1 MIVRL
6 EIEALAPL
14 AFPERKPG
22 AQFNRSLDYIPGAAI
37 FGALGQILGKNSA
50 NLPLLRAIR
59 CYNAYP
65 AYQGDPWVRPLPA
78 TAIQPKGDDQRVYDS
93 LYQRVCW
100 EQQQPAALIYAPT
113 SSDGRPWEGSG
124 AKFYT
129 LRDNAI
135 AFRKVQ
141 QRMQTRVGINRR
153 RGIAQDERLYTV
165 LAIREAMLLESSSQ
179 HSDHNYGLTK
189 DNLVPTRFLGSLV
202 IPDDARDTVIDALHQ
217 ITHLGGRQT
226 TGLGAVAIHAQS
238 AEETNENLRE
248 RIVAM
253 TERFRQQANLYQN
266 LGGKPC
272 LIKGH
277 IFTVNLLSDAILLE
291 DGWIPTQEFSD
302 AQLKAITGIEA
313 TLIRSFTTTK
323 TVGGY
328 HTQWHRPKPTNVA
341 VSMGSVYVFATAET
355 LKAEEIEKLAALQHD
370 GIGERR
376 QEGYGQVRICDEF
389 HLLNPVQA
397 KKEK

>member
-22 AQFNRSLDYIPGAAI
+22 TQFNRSLDYIPGAAI
-37 FGALGQILGKNSA
+37 FGALGQILGKNPA

-59 CYNAYP
+59 CHNAYP
-65 AYQGDPWVRPLPA
+65 AYQGDLWVHPLPA
-78 TAIQPKGDDQRVYDS
+78 TVIQPKGDEKAFDS

-113 SSDGRPWEGSG
+113 SSDGRPWEAAG
-124 AKFYT
+124 AKFYS

-165 LAIREAMLLESSSQ
+165 LAIRETMLLESSSQ
-179 HSDHNYGLTK
+179 HSDQNHGLTK
-189 DNLVPTRFLGSLV
+189 DTLVPTRFLGSLV
-202 IPDDARDTVIDALHQ
+202 IPDGAHHTVVDALHK

-226 TGLGAVAIHAQS
+226 TGLGAVAIRTLS
-238 AEETNENLRE
+238 PEETSENLLE
-248 RIVAM
+248 RIDAM
-253 TERFRQQANLYQN
+253 TKRFRQQAKLYQD
-266 LGGKPC
+266 LGGNPWS
-272 LIKGH
+272 INGH

-291 DGWIPTQEFSD
+291 DRWIPTQEFST

-328 HTQWHRPKPTNVA
+328 HTQWHRPKPTNIA
-341 VSMGSVYVFATAET
+341 VSMGSVYVFKTKTPLET
-355 LKAEEIEKLAALQHD
+355 KDIEKLAALQHD

-389 HLLNPVQA
+389 HLRNIL
-397 KKEK
+397 

>member
-22 AQFNRSLDYIPGAAI
+22 TQFNRSLDYIPGAAI
-37 FGALGQILGKNSA
+37 FGALGQILGTNPA
-50 NLPLLRAIR
+50 NLPLLRSIR
-59 CYNAYP
+59 CHNAYP

-78 TAIQPKGDDQRVYDS
+78 TAIQPKGDEKAFDS

-113 SSDGRPWEGSG
+113 SSDGRPWEAAG

-129 LRDNAI
+129 LRDDAI
-135 AFRKVQ
+135 AFRRVQ

-165 LAIREAMLLESSSQ
+165 LAIRETMLLESSSQ
-179 HSDHNYGLTK
+179 HSAHNHGLTK
-189 DNLVPTRFLGSLV
+189 DTLVPTRFLGSLV
-202 IPDDARDTVIDALHQ
+202 IPDGAHDTVVDALHK

-226 TGLGAVAIHAQS
+226 TGLGAVAIRMLS
-238 AEETNENLRE
+238 PEETSENLLE
-248 RIVAM
+248 RINAM
-253 TERFRQQANLYQN
+253 TTRFRQQAKLYQD
-266 LGGKPC
+266 LGGNPWS
-272 LIKGH
+272 INGH

-291 DGWIPTQEFSD
+291 DSWLPTQEFST

-328 HTQWHRPKPTNVA
+328 HTQWHRPKPTNIA
-341 VSMGSVYVFATAET
+341 VSMGSVYVFTTKTPLET
-355 LKAEEIEKLAALQHD
+355 KDIEKLAALQHD

-389 HLLNPVQA
+389 HLRNIL
-397 KKEK
+397 